1 MTTLIL
7 PLRTKG
13 GRRKT
18 IADQELAQIM
28 RPYFRRAVQVTGLP
42 IKTFT
47 SHIEQS
53 LAMAWPR
60 KARSALIYVLACQG
74 LTDVAIGRAT
84 SLCAS
89 HIGQILIE
97 AASQYQWDQS
107 FEALCRQIA
116 TT

>member
-7 PLRTKG
+7 PPRTKG

-18 IADQELAQIM
+18 IADQELAEIM

-42 IKTFT
+42 IRTFT

-84 SLCAS
+84 SLCAP
-89 HIGQILIE
+89 HIGHILND
-97 AASQYQWDQS
+97 AASQYKWDQS